1 MEEKDFVRELLEVY
15 ISSRSSMPADGYVP
29 AFRTTVQIQD
39 ELEPMIH
46 VGGIEIVEFM
56 YEHGYRPTADE
67 DGSPIWAIW
76 RRVEPLE

>member
-1 MEEKDFVRELLEVY
+1 MDEKDFVKQLLEVY
-15 ISSRSSMPADGYVP
+15 LTSRSPMPDDGYVP

-46 VGGIEIVEFM
+46 AGGMDIVEFL

-67 DGSPIWAIW
+67 DGSPIWAIY
-76 RRVEPLE
+76 RRVEILE